1 MYKYP
6 TRIFLSF
13 FLLLFS
19 VYLKAQIETVSVN
32 ATGYGDNP
40 ESALNSALTQAIG
53 QVNGRSM
60 ESDSLLKTTE
70 KSTTKNDDSDYLS
83 SRDFQESIKSKT
95 KGVVESYSIISS
107 SKDEATGMWA
117 AEISAQIA
125 RFKTSKSANRKRIA
139 VIDLIARQGC
149 CMIAEGQINP
159 GPAAYEVSSAISNFL
174 VQSRKFT
181 VLDRSFQGSAENERN
196 TLKTSENMPV
206 KELAKLGQEL
216 FADMILVGN
225 LNSIRLQKAQRKM
238 KSSDRVIEYLAG
250 NIATNIRLIDTATG
264 QIKFSSSMRMNPKDL
279 DLSLNTDIFTIAK
292 KVGARIGFTV
302 LNAIYPIQVTAIT
315 EKVMVD
321 LNTGGDVVSVGQVFD
336 LMQLGE
342 KIKDSYT
349 KESLGKRETK
359 IGTVE
364 ITQVSPKQ
372 SRGKAKLTNANIDL
386 GVNFKPKMY
395 ILRLNNSSRKQN
407 LQKKTKEIRNQIE
420 KDYEDLY

>member
-1 MYKYP
+1 MFLRKVLKI
-6 TRIFLSF
+6 IFVFSF
-13 FLLLFS
+13 IGS
-19 VYLKAQIETVSVN
+19 AYAQLETVSVN
-32 ATGYGDNP
+32 AKGYGDGP

-53 QVNGRSM
+53 QVNGRSID
-60 ESDSLLKTTE
+60 SDTLLTTTE
-70 KSTTKNDDSDYLS
+70 KSTTKNEDSDYLS
-83 SRDFQESIKSKT
+83 SRDFKESIKSKT
-95 KGVVESYSIISS
+95 KGVVESYSIISNA
-107 SKDEATGMWA
+107 KDEATGMWV
-117 AEISAQIA
+117 AEISAQIS

-139 VIDLIARQGC
+139 VIDLIGRQGC
-149 CMIAEGQINP
+149 CSTSEGQLNP
-159 GPAAYEVSSAISNFL
+159 EVVAYEVSSAISNFL

-181 VLDRSFQGSAENERN
+181 VLDRSFQGFAEEERN

-238 KSSDRVIEYLAG
+238 KTSDRVIEYLAG
-250 NIATNIRLIDTATG
+250 NIATNIRIIDTATG
-264 QIKFSSSMRMNPKDL
+264 QIKFSSSMRINPKDL
-279 DLSLNTDIFTIAK
+279 DLSLSSDIFTISK
-292 KVGARIGFTV
+292 KVGARVGFTV
-302 LNAIYPIQVTAIT
+302 LNAIYPIQVTGVT
-315 EKVMVD
+315 EKIMVD

-372 SRGKAKLTNANIDL
+372 SRGKATLTDTNSDL
-386 GVNFKPKMY
+386 SMNFKPKMY
-395 ILRLNNSSRKQN
+395 ILK
-407 LQKKTKEIRNQIE
+407 
-420 KDYEDLY
+420 

>member
-6 TRIFLSF
+6 TRIFLSI

-250 NIATNIRLIDTATG
+250 NIATNIR
-264 QIKFSSSMRMNPKDL
+264 
-279 DLSLNTDIFTIAK
+279 
-292 KVGARIGFTV
+292 
-302 LNAIYPIQVTAIT
+302 
-315 EKVMVD
+315 
-321 LNTGGDVVSVGQVFD
+321 
-336 LMQLGE
+336 
-342 KIKDSYT
+342 
-349 KESLGKRETK
+349 
-359 IGTVE
+359 
-364 ITQVSPKQ
+364 
-372 SRGKAKLTNANIDL
+372 
-386 GVNFKPKMY
+386 
-395 ILRLNNSSRKQN
+395 
-407 LQKKTKEIRNQIE
+407 
-420 KDYEDLY
+420 

>member
-1 MYKYP
+1 MFLRNVLK
-6 TRIFLSF
+6 IFFVLSF
-13 FLLLFS
+13 IGS
-19 VYLKAQIETVSVN
+19 AYAQLETVSVN
-32 ATGYGDNP
+32 AKGYGDGP

-53 QVNGRSM
+53 QVNGRSID
-60 ESDSLLKTTE
+60 SDTLLTTTE
-70 KSTTKNDDSDYLS
+70 KSTTKNEDSDYLS
-83 SRDFQESIKSKT
+83 SRDFKESIKSKT
-95 KGVVESYSIISS
+95 KGVVESYSIISNA
-107 SKDEATGMWA
+107 KDEATGMWV
-117 AEISAQIA
+117 AEISAQIS

-139 VIDLIARQGC
+139 VIDLIGRQGC
-149 CMIAEGQINP
+149 CSTSEGQLNP
-159 GPAAYEVSSAISNFL
+159 DVVAYEVSSAISNFL

-181 VLDRSFQGSAENERN
+181 VLDRSFQGFAEEERN
-196 TLKTSENMPV
+196 TLKTSENMPI

-238 KSSDRVIEYLAG
+238 KTSDRVIEYLAG
-250 NIATNIRLIDTATG
+250 NIATNIRIIDTATG

-279 DLSLNTDIFTIAK
+279 GLSLSSDIFTISK
-292 KVGARIGFTV
+292 KVGARVGFTV
-302 LNAIYPIQVTAIT
+302 LNAIYPIQVTGVT
-315 EKVMVD
+315 EKIMVD

-372 SRGKAKLTNANIDL
+372 SRGKATLTDTNLDL
-386 GVNFKPKMY
+386 SMNFKPKMY
-395 ILRLNNSSRKQN
+395 ILRLNNSNKKKA
-407 LQKKTKEIRNQIE
+407 LQKKTKEIRNQIK
-420 KDYEDLY
+420 KDFEDLY